1 MHVQWKYMYTKQA
14 SKQSATDRNK
24 QAMKEIEEKQGGT
37 IDTNPN

>member
-24 QAMKEIEEKQGGT
+24 QAMKEIEEKQANT

>member
-14 SKQSATDRNK
+14 SKQCATDRNK
-24 QAMKEIEEKQGGT
+24 QALKEIEEKQAST

>member
-24 QAMKEIEEKQGGT
+24 QAMKEAKEKQAST